1 MKNYESITLIS
12 PNGDCELELVPEF
25 GGLTN
30 RLCLKRNQAI
40 NIIAGLTNRE
50 AMEANAGYSGV
61 PLFPFANRLDK
72 GRYSYANV
80 DYQLEQNEPAR
91 ATALHGFL
99 YQLQAS
105 ISVITQDEDAS
116 HVSLTYNYDGSIA
129 GYPFPAK
136 IVMKYSLGNNACLS
150 VQFTVLN
157 LHTSSIPVG
166 IGWHPY
172 FQLGQTV
179 DELRLQM
186 PPSKRVL
193 VDDRL
198 LPTGEMVDFTDFLN
212 PTLIG
217 DSVFDDCFVLPAND
231 DNNSAKVT
239 LWSDAKKIGLEMFQ
253 TMGTTGF
260 NYIQVCIPP
269 DRKSIAIE
277 PVSCG
282 INAFNTGDG
291 VIHLAAGESFTAE
304 FGVRLIDEL

>member
-1 MKNYESITLIS
+1 MKNYESISLIS

-30 RLCLKRNQAI
+30 RLRLKKDQAI
-40 NIIAGLTNRE
+40 ELVASLANRE
-50 AMEANAGYSGV
+50 AMATNAGYSGV

-105 ISVITQDEDAS
+105 ASVITQDENAS
-116 HVSLTYNYDGSIA
+116 HVSLTYNYDGGIA

-136 IVMKYSLGNNACLS
+136 IVMTYSLSNDACLN

-157 LHTSSIPVG
+157 LHTSPVPVG
-166 IGWHPY
+166 VGWHPY

-186 PPSKRVL
+186 PSSKRAL

-198 LPTGEMVDFTDFLN
+198 LPTGKTVDFTDFSS

-217 DSVFDDCFVLPAND
+217 NYAFDDCFVLPAND
-231 DNNSAKVT
+231 DNDFVKVT
-239 LWSDAKKIGLEMFQ
+239 LWSDEKKMGLEMFQ
-253 TMGTTGF
+253 TMGATGF

-282 INAFNTGDG
+282 IDAFNTGDG

-304 FGVRLIDEL
+304 FGVRLVDEL